1 MGLVMTDKLNVSII
15 GPLSGDCAADAA
27 DPWIS
32 VLRTS
37 QDFAFVRKP
46 DVMAV

>member
-1 MGLVMTDKLNVSII
+1 VS
-15 GPLSGDCAADAA
+15 GRRFFPVAFCCAAAA

-37 QDFAFVRKP
+37 QDFAFMRKP

>member
-1 MGLVMTDKLNVSII
+1 VS
-15 GPLSGDCAADAA
+15 GRRFFPVAFYCAADAA